1 MPLLVTCSCSTSLL
15 HLRKICSESNQTTKS
30 SLFPKQYFS
39 ITLSTARENGNLESP
54 LAVNNLRT
62 NKRFREKTQWRKVE
76 ECKTVLDE
84 DTFAVFEAADG
95 ADEASTLRRI
105 AAASTR
111 AVKIPEENTI
121 KLNL

>member
-1 MPLLVTCSCSTSLL
+1 MQDC
-15 HLRKICSESNQTTKS
+15 
-30 SLFPKQYFS
+30 
-39 ITLSTARENGNLESP
+39 
-54 LAVNNLRT
+54 AV
-62 NKRFREKTQWRKVE
+62 
-76 ECKTVLDE
+76 DE
-84 DTFAVFEAADG
+84 DTFAVIEAADG